1 MAKIPPLTIAP
12 IIEKDHK
19 VECAKLMCES
29 EPWITLKRNYSDCL
43 SVISDPEQEIYGA
56 FNGKKEL
63 LGFAVLNMHGAF
75 KGYIQSILINPL
87 FRDQGLGTRLL
98 NFCEERILKES
109 PNVFICVSS
118 FNKKAAK
125 LYDRLGYKKV
135 GELDNYIIAGYSEIL
150 LRKTISPI
158 SEFIQK
164 NNGMPTE
171 HNFEKLTR
179 K

>member
-1 MAKIPPLTIAP
+1 MAKTISLTIAS
-12 IIEKDHK
+12 IVKKGYKI
-19 VECAKLMCES
+19 ECAKLMSES

-43 SVISDPEQEIYGA
+43 AVICDPEKEVYGI
-56 FNGKKEL
+56 FNDQKEL

-87 FRDQGLGTRLL
+87 FRDQGLGSRLL
-98 NFCEERILKES
+98 HFCEERIFKES

-118 FNKKAAK
+118 FNTKAAK
-125 LYDRLGYKKV
+125 LYNRLGYKKV

-158 SEFIQK
+158 SDFMQK
-164 NNGMPTE
+164 I
-171 HNFEKLTR
+171 
-179 K
+179 

>member
-1 MAKIPPLTIAP
+1 MS
-12 IIEKDHK
+12 
-19 VECAKLMCES
+19 ES

-43 SVISDPEQEIYGA
+43 SIIADTEKEVYGA
-56 FNGKKEL
+56 YNSQKDL

-87 FRDQGLGTRLL
+87 FRDQGLGTSLL
-98 NFCEERILKES
+98 IFCEERIFREA

-118 FNKKAAK
+118 FNKKATM

-135 GELDNYIIAGYSEIL
+135 GELDDYIIAGYAEIL

-158 SEFIQK
+158 SDFYSQ
-164 NNGMPTE
+164 
-171 HNFEKLTR
+171 
-179 K
+179 